1 MKCLVGKCDKTVTCF
16 EITEDNAVVPAEC
29 EIGELRQLFSYFQ
42 YRAPNIESAK
52 SPMLDFSCHEDV
64 LHEITKGR
72 DEFCFCNQNAKTE
85 EELSNLALN
94 GTKLCS
100 WCKRFLCKRMNN
112 PAKRD
117 PSRRE
122 TDLECLLRHLRN
134 AIAHGHVF
142 VIHSGNYISLLL
154 EDTNDNGNTTAR
166 IICCQADL
174 KKWRAILEKAI
185 KEHSENAE
193 MSLISTH

>member
-1 MKCLVGKCDKTVTCF
+1 MKCLSGKCGKAVTCF
-16 EITEDNAVVPAEC
+16 EITEENAVVPAEC
-29 EIGELRQLFSYFQ
+29 EIVELRQLFSYFQ
-42 YRAPNIESAK
+42 YRAPNIESIK
-52 SPMLDFSCHEDV
+52 SPMLDLGYHEDV

-72 DEFCFCNQNAKTE
+72 DEFRFCNQNAKTE
-85 EELSNLALN
+85 DELNKLALN
-94 GTKLCS
+94 GTQLCS

-117 PSRRE
+117 TSRRE
-122 TDLECLLRHLRN
+122 SDLECLLRHLRN

-142 VIHSGNYISLLL
+142 VIHGGNFISVLF
-154 EDTNDNGNTTAR
+154 EDTNDKGNTTAR

-185 KEHSENAE
+185 KENNHE
-193 MSLISTH
+193 